1 MSEQLDCLAPILDK
15 HASRYDYFIRM
26 VDLRLRE
33 LILSGDASTV
43 SGDDCHAVL
52 DHLGCPPEADR
63 RFIAAVWKKPGWE
76 LAGYMRSNRCQ
87 NHHRRIATWRLK
99 G

>member
-1 MSEQLDCLAPILDK
+1 MAQ

-33 LILSGDASTV
+33 LILSGDATTV
-43 SGDDCHAVL
+43 SADDAHAAL
-52 DHLGCPPEADR
+52 KTMNLPPEADT
-63 RFIAAVWKKPGWE
+63 RFLAAVWRKPGWVH
-76 LAGYMRSNRCQ
+76 AGYTRSTRCE
-87 NHHRRIATWRLK
+87 NHHRAISMWRLTAATS